1 MNTEREQLKVQYKN
15 YLDKLNSSENLQSS
29 IDPNVKDALMLLLHA
44 KYLDFIKE
52 DETDAQK
59 NNIESQ
65 IKIAI
70 YGSILSI
77 VGSIIMAIVTFY
89 FK

>member
-77 VGSIIMAIVTFY
+77 IGSIIMAIITFH